1 MVGRRF
7 WVGAVALAGLLGCG
21 GAWAQELEGRI
32 KASSSGETAIL
43 RDDIDGRAR
52 EVGKL
57 DAGTGVIV
65 YLQISS
71 TSHYFVKRKDSPPGE
86 GSGWVPRS
94 AVELSK
100 PELGAVSADIKA
112 KRPAAITAATARPQP
127 AAEISVSSD
136 IPRDHWAREAIA
148 ELADNGLLRVPA
160 GRFEG
165 EKPVNRYEMAI
176 VTHRLFTRSRETS
189 EQLGAQLKQVMT
201 ESEKTSGDIQRL
213 AGRIKDVESKLAKMT
228 TAAPVA
234 THAAAAP
241 GAPAPAPAPAA
252 VTELSKDMNSL
263 RQTFTRSIAGL
274 ALDRSKVEEYSKSWQ
289 TVVARLD
296 AIEKRVRQLD
306 DEADAKGD

>member
-1 MVGRRF
+1 MVVRRF
-7 WVGAVALAGLLGCG
+7 WVGAIALAGLLGCG

-32 KASSSGETAIL
+32 KTSSTGETAVL

-112 KRPAAITAATARPQP
+112 KRPAAAVVSPQSP
-127 AAEISVSSD
+127 SAAEIPAGTD
-136 IPRDHWAREAIA
+136 IPKDHWAREAIL
-148 ELADNGLLRVPA
+148 ELAKNGLLRVPA
-160 GRFEG
+160 GHFEG

-176 VTHRLFTRSRETS
+176 VTHRLFTHSREST

-201 ESEKTSGDIQRL
+201 ESEKTSGDIRRL
-213 AGRIKDVESKLAKMT
+213 TGRMKDVELKLAKMT
-228 TAAPVA
+228 TATPAP
-234 THAAAAP
+234 THAAATP
-241 GAPAPAPAPAA
+241 GAPAPATAPAA
-252 VTELSKDMNSL
+252 VAELSKDMNSL

-306 DEADAKGD
+306 DDTDAKGD